1 MPLIPAFD
9 IGVWNAWILMLLIFL
24 YILLSVQIFKDVGKK
39 IAHGEEE
46 KKFSIFVALF
56 FFILLIYSIFLPLKL
71 GTIWFYTGLAVYLL
85 GLIVLTIA
93 LANIAATPLGEPFTK
108 GVYRYSRNPLSLGML
123 FTFLGVGVAS
133 ASWLYLLLSAI
144 IMVITHF
151 MVVIE
156 ERSCLNKFGNAYQEY
171 MNKTPKWIGIPK
183 SVKN

>member
-1 MPLIPAFD
+1 MSLTPAFD

-46 KKFSIFVALF
+46 KKFSMFVALF

-71 GTIWFYTGLAVYLL
+71 GTVWFYIGLAIYLL
-85 GLIVLTIA
+85 GLIICTIA
-93 LANIAATPLGEPFTK
+93 IANIAATPEGEPFTK
-108 GVYRYSRNPLSLGML
+108 GMYHYSRNPLSLGML
-123 FTFLGVGVAS
+123 FIFIGVGVAS

-144 IMVITHF
+144 IMVITRF

-156 ERSCLNKFGNAYQEY
+156 ERSCLNKFGNAYREY
-171 MNKTPKWIGIPK
+171 MNRTPRWIGIPK
-183 SVKN
+183 S